1 MEFKFVL
8 TDYIE
13 QALAQAVYEDLE
25 DGTFGAT
32 IPPCWGVTAFGN
44 TMPKCREEL
53 RSVLEEWMLTGFK
66 LGDELPVISGI
77 DLNFDMT
84 PVPEEYW

>member
-8 TDYIE
+8 TDYIQ

-32 IPPCWGVTAFGN
+32 IPPCWGVIAFGN
-44 TMPKCREEL
+44 TMPECQEEL
-53 RSVLEEWMLTGFK
+53 QSVLEEWMLTGFK
-66 LGDELPVISGI
+66 LGDELPVIAGI
-77 DLNFDMT
+77 DLNFDLT